1 MIFIRY
7 DDEISSLEEDWRPI
21 ISYNEI
27 TNCEVSNLVK
37 IRNRKTK
44 EFISPFTDKD
54 GYLHATITF
63 TVN

>member
-7 DDEISSLEEDWRPI
+7 DDKISSLEEDWRPI

-27 TNCEVSNLVK
+27 TNYEVSNLVK
-37 IRNRKTK
+37 IRNRKT
-44 EFISPFTDKD
+44 EECISPFTDKD